1 MVESKR
7 WLPLFGAVVLVV
19 LGRVVGLLT
28 VGDVGVLVKLLGSFS
43 LFGDVGEV
51 GVEAKLRLAFDL

>member
-1 MVESKR
+1 M
-7 WLPLFGAVVLVV
+7 VLVV